1 MPWAASQGR
10 ISPAAKD
17 LICGLLR
24 MPPDERLTARAEND
38 YLIDR
43 AVQKA
48 HSFTGIQG
56 TRAQDAAMTE
66 SMGAITD
73 RSREHLATSDQA
85 IIAIR
90 RLLLDSLE
98 RHGAGEEVAA
108 MRSGAMHTAITQ
120 IYPEL
125 KGKLNGHAV
134 RVPLLNAS
142 LTDCVF
148 ELSREVTA
156 AEVNELFQAAAAG
169 PLKGILGFEHRPLV
183 SADFLNDP
191 RSSIVDGPA
200 TMVVDGTQVKV
211 YAWYD
216 NEWGYACRLGDIARM
231 VAASL

>member
-108 MRSGAMHTAITQ
+108 MRSGD
-120 IYPEL
+120 IY
-125 KGKLNGHAV
+125 AV
-134 RVPLLNAS
+134 RSGSALLPDGVAYDEDKA
-142 LTDCVF
+142 LM
-148 ELSREVTA
+148 REMGLAGAAQA
-156 AEVNELFQAAAAG
+156 AE
-169 PLKGILGFEHRPLV
+169 
-183 SADFLNDP
+183 
-191 RSSIVDGPA
+191 
-200 TMVVDGTQVKV
+200 
-211 YAWYD
+211 
-216 NEWGYACRLGDIARM
+216 
-231 VAASL
+231 